1 MNMTETE
8 KQLLTKENLIWFSG
22 VMDQLRLLNKTLD
35 LNYKPKLSNEQ
46 LILKG
51 CISDKLMDMEMK
63 GEKLPTELGD
73 IVRRHYPAI

>member
-35 LNYKPKLSNEQ
+35 LNYRPNLSQEQ

-51 CISDKLMDMEMK
+51 RISDKLMDMEMK
-63 GEKLPTELGD
+63 SEKLPTELGD